1 MTTRY
6 VLHTSAEL
14 KNLSQIRDFIEAA
27 ALGLG
32 LAPESIH
39 NIQLAVDEVATNIM
53 VHGYQ
58 GQGGPLEI
66 EVKRPER
73 DVVVSLR
80 DEAFPFDPT
89 TVPPPDLT
97 LALAQR
103 PIGGLGIHLV
113 RQTMD
118 EIHHQVTPTGG
129 NQLTL
134 IRHDSGGKL

>member
-1 MTTRY
+1 MMTTRY
-6 VLHTSAEL
+6 ILHTTAEL

-32 LAPESIH
+32 LPPESIH

-73 DVVVSLR
+73 DLVVSLR

-97 LALAQR
+97 LPLAQR

-134 IRHDSGGKL
+134 IKHDPS